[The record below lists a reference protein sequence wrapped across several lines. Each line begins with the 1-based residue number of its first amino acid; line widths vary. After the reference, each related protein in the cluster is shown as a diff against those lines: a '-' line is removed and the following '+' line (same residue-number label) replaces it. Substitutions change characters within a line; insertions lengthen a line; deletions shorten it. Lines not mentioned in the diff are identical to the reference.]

1 MAQIRLK
8 AQRKQDE
15 HLLAHQP
22 RTPPALAMQAPV
34 PGGGAPADGGRAP
47 AGADALARPA
57 HRRTK
62 SDLEQAS
69 VLLGMKLS
77 PVPSPAP
84 SPKRR
89 KLGFPPDD
97 QPAAVSRSGSSDSAE
112 LLGVDLVPR
121 KSTAPSKKLKKAE
134 DLPKPPHGCGVRE
147 ATLAG
152 FARVPDAP
160 AGLVERSARFV
171 SEVACMFPPGS
182 TIFSLFKRFLAAPRT
197 CVDDRKR
204 AVKEIILLLNE
215 TPQLMKL
222 FLGLLPPESYVESVR
237 SHDVQ
242 SLVRRT
248 GGRAPPEDGDRLLVR
263 WGDEAKGS
271 APGGYYRCIVSTHPA
286 SKEKFVY
293 GRDKPAEWWDE
304 PVSFDV
310 DADDWKPDPQF
321 SGSSAPWSNSAN
333 SLYKAP

>member
-1 MAQIRLK
+1 
-8 AQRKQDE
+8 
-15 HLLAHQP
+15 
-22 RTPPALAMQAPV
+22 MQAPV
-34 PGGGAPADGGRAP
+34 PGGGAPAP

-89 KLGFPPDD
+89 KVGFPPDD

-121 KSTAPSKKLKKAE
+121 RSTAPPKKTKKAE

-152 FARVPDAP
+152 LARVPDAP

-222 FLGLLPPESYVESVR
+222 FLGLLPPESYAESVR

-263 WGDEAKGS
+263 WGDHAKGS

>member
-1 MAQIRLK
+1 
-8 AQRKQDE
+8 
-15 HLLAHQP
+15 
-22 RTPPALAMQAPV
+22 MQAPV

-89 KLGFPPDD
+89 KVGFPPDD

-112 LLGVDLVPR
+112 LLAVDLVPR
-121 KSTAPSKKLKKAE
+121 KSTAPPKKTKKAE

-222 FLGLLPPESYVESVR
+222 FLGLLPPESYAESVR

-293 GRDKPAEWWDE
+293 GRDKPAAWWDE